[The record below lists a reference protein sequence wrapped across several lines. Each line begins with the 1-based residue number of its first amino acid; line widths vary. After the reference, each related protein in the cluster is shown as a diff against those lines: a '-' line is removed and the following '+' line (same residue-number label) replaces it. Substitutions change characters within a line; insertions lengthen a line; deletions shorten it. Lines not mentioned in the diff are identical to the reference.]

1 MLRPIVFIPVKI
13 TLYNEAGEASTTAV
27 DLNAAIDDE
36 DVVSL
41 DVKMG
46 DVVLGNAY
54 FKSNIMDI
62 VTSNEDIQLANV
74 EVTPVKDGIYVS
86 GTTAATYSIISMSGA
101 TVANGTVSGDNA
113 YISTSAL
120 AKGIYV
126 IVVTENGESKAI
138 KFAR

>member
-1 MLRPIVFIPVKI
+1 
-13 TLYNEAGEASTTAV
+13 
-27 DLNAAIDDE
+27 
-36 DVVSL
+36 
-41 DVKMG
+41 
-46 DVVLGNAY
+46 
-54 FKSNIMDI
+54 
-62 VTSNEDIQLANV
+62 
-74 EVTPVKDGIYVS
+74 
-86 GTTAATYSIISMSGA
+86 MSGA

>member
-1 MLRPIVFIPVKI
+1 MNVAADKETISVDVVM
-13 TLYNEAGEASTTAV
+13 GEAVIGS
-27 DLNAAIDDE
+27 
-36 DVVSL
+36 
-41 DVKMG
+41 
-46 DVVLGNAY
+46 AY
-54 FKSNIMDI
+54 FTSNIWDA
-62 VTSNEDIQLANV
+62 VTSNESIQLANV